1 MLLHTAALLAWL
13 AAAGQGATPPLE
25 GTVARHVERGI
36 AAVLALEDGAAPGE
50 WPYEGAIR
58 LEGAIPVGF
67 RVGGTGFVVAA
78 LAALPGLAQDAPR
91 RAALGRGVTFLAH
104 ALAEEGMSSN
114 AMAGVDLRLWGM
126 ITGARGLLA
135 ARAAGERGGLTE
147 EELDRA
153 VRDYLTRLA
162 QLEIPRNGGWSYNR
176 PSGRL
181 LPSPPNSYVTAD
193 VLQVFFEAR
202 AQGFE
207 VDPAAVERALA
218 LLESQRQPT
227 GAFLYS
233 GTAPVDRPPTIPGSV
248 GRMLVCEVTL
258 LLAGRSDVLHVRGA
272 LDAFLAH
279 WDALE
284 ERRGR
289 TGLHK
294 PPHDI
299 APYYFLYA
307 HVQASRAIELLPA
320 ADRPEYRA
328 RLAEKLERVRDEET
342 GTWND
347 RVFKRS
353 AAYGTAAAALALSAP
368 LLPPLA
374 GWTADE

>member
-1 MLLHTAALLAWL
+1 VLLHTAALLAWL
-13 AAAGQGATPPLE
+13 AAAGQGPPPPSTPP
-25 GTVARHVERGI
+25 VARHVERGM

-135 ARAAGERGGLTE
+135 ARAAGERGALTE

-233 GTAPVDRPPTIPGSV
+233 GTAPGRQAADHPGVGRAHARLRGHPLWPALRRPARARRPRRLPRALGRARGAPRAHRPPQAAARHRP
-248 GRMLVCEVTL
+248 L
-258 LLAGRSDVLHVRGA
+258 LLPLCPRPRRRARSSSCPRP
-272 LDAFLAH
+272 
-279 WDALE
+279 
-284 ERRGR
+284 
-289 TGLHK
+289 T
-294 PPHDI
+294 
-299 APYYFLYA
+299 APSTA
-307 HVQASRAIELLPA
+307 P
-320 ADRPEYRA
+320 

-347 RVFKRS
+347 RDFKRS
-353 AAYGTAAAALALSAP
+353 AAYGTAAAALALRRP

>member
-1 MLLHTAALLAWL
+1 VLLHTAALLAWL
-13 AAAGQGATPPLE
+13 AAAGQEATPGLDA
-25 GTVARHVERGI
+25 GTERHVERGV
-36 AAVLALEDGAAPGE
+36 AAVLALEEEASPGE

-58 LEGAIPVGF
+58 MEGAIPIGF
-67 RVGGTGFVVAA
+67 RVGGTGYVVGA
-78 LAALPGLAQDAPR
+78 LAALPGLAGDEPR
-91 RAALGRGVTFLAH
+91 RAALGRGVTFLAR
-104 ALAEEGMSSN
+104 ALAEEGMSAN
-114 AMAGVDLRLWGM
+114 ALAGVDLRLWGLL
-126 ITGARGLLA
+126 TGARGLLA
-135 ARAAGERGGLTE
+135 ARAAGERGGLSE

-202 AQGFE
+202 AQGFK
-207 VDPAAVERALA
+207 VDPEPVERALL

-233 GTAPVDRPPTIPGSV
+233 GTVPGERPPTIPGSV

-299 APYYFLYA
+299 APYHFLYA
-307 HVQASRAIELLPA
+307 HVHASRAIELLPA

-368 LLPPLA
+368 LLAPLA